1 LNYTRSDSVQSLLF
15 SRFIVARSNRGR
27 VGICLLG

>member
-1 LNYTRSDSVQSLLF
+1 VQSLLF